1 MHVTAILLAAG
12 KGRRFKSGISKPL
25 VKLGGRPIIDFS
37 LKILNQHPLVKDI
50 ILVVNSGNIKSI
62 SALIN
67 KSGYKKIRALVL
79 GGARRQDSVF
89 NALKKVSAQSQLVL
103 IHDSARPFI
112 KFREISTLLVRARSS
127 GAAILGV
134 PVKAT
139 IKQVTCLSGR
149 QAKSP
154 ACPAG
159 KVTSNFTVKRTLDRN
174 LLWEIQTPQVF
185 RQDWLLEAN
194 RKFAKV
200 DVTDDAGLVEKLG
213 KRIVLVQGSYDN
225 IKITTPEDLYLA
237 EAILRTKACLP
248 AGRPAC
254 RTTGL
259 AGREI

>member
-12 KGRRFKSGISKPL
+12 KGSRFKSRISKPL
-25 VKLGGRPIIDFS
+25 VKLGGSPIIDFS
-37 LKILNQHPLVKDI
+37 LKTLSRHPLVKDI
-50 ILVVNSGNIKSI
+50 ILVVNSGNIGSI
-62 SALIN
+62 SALVN

-79 GGARRQDSVF
+79 GGDRRQDSVF

-103 IHDSARPFI
+103 IHDSARPFV
-112 KFREISTLLVRARSS
+112 KFREISALLARARSS

-139 IKQVTCLSGR
+139 IKQVT
-149 QAKSP
+149 KSQ
-154 ACPAG
+154 G
-159 KVTSNFTVKRTLDRN
+159 HKVTGNFTVKRTLDRN
-174 LLWEIQTPQVF
+174 FLWEIQTPQVF

-194 RKFAKV
+194 RKFTKV

-237 EAILRTKACLP
+237 EAILRAK
-248 AGRPAC
+248 GD
-254 RTTGL
+254 
-259 AGREI
+259 

>member
-12 KGRRFKSGISKPL
+12 KGSRFKSGISKPL

-37 LKILNQHPLVKDI
+37 LKILNQHPLIKDI
-50 ILVVNSGNIKSI
+50 ILVVNSGNIESI
-62 SALIN
+62 SVLVN
-67 KSGYKKIRALVL
+67 KTGYKKIRALVL

-89 NALKKVSAQSQLVL
+89 NALKKISSQSQLVL

-112 KFREISTLLVRARSS
+112 KFREISALLAQARSS

-139 IKQVTCLSGR
+139 IKQVTSHF
-149 QAKSP
+149 A
-154 ACPAG
+154 
-159 KVTSNFTVKRTLDRN
+159 VKRTLDRN
-174 LLWEIQTPQVF
+174 YLWEIQTPQVF

-237 EAILRTKACLP
+237 EAILRAKACLP
-248 AGRPAC
+248 AGR
-254 RTTGL
+254 
-259 AGREI
+259 EI

>member
-12 KGRRFKSGISKPL
+12 KGSRFKSGISKPL

-37 LKILNQHPLVKDI
+37 LKILNQHPLIKDI

-62 SALIN
+62 TALVN

-103 IHDSARPFI
+103 IHDSARPFV
-112 KFREISTLLVRARSS
+112 KFREISALLGRARSS

-134 PVKAT
+134 PVKTT
-139 IKQVTCLSGR
+139 IKQVT
-149 QAKSP
+149 KSP

-159 KVTSNFTVKRTLDRN
+159 RQSHKVTSNFTVKRTLDRN

-237 EAILRTKACLP
+237 EAILRAKACLP
-248 AGRPAC
+248 DYRTGRQ
-254 RTTGL
+254 GDL
-259 AGREI
+259 IWKE

>member
-12 KGRRFKSGISKPL
+12 KGRRFKSRIPKPL

-37 LKILNQHPLVKDI
+37 LRILNRHPLVKDI
-50 ILVVNSGNIKSI
+50 ILVVNSGNIGLI
-62 SALIN
+62 AALVK
-67 KSGYKKIRALVL
+67 KSGYKKIRVLVL

-103 IHDSARPFI
+103 IHDSARPFV
-112 KFREISTLLVRARSS
+112 KFREISALLARARSS

-139 IKQVTCLSGR
+139 IKQVT
-149 QAKSP
+149 
-154 ACPAG
+154 
-159 KVTSNFTVKRTLDRN
+159 SNFIVKRTLDRN
-174 LLWEIQTPQVF
+174 FLWEIQTPQVL
-185 RQDWLLEAN
+185 RKDWLLEAN

-237 EAILRTKACLP
+237 EAILRAK
-248 AGRPAC
+248 GD
-254 RTTGL
+254 
-259 AGREI
+259 